1 VPVEV
6 TFVDKLVM
14 PGETLACI
22 YARRFTGFDANPKLV
37 TPRDVVTVTGK
48 LEYHATP
55 LCWWSPA
62 GGDDV
67 ELYVDGVKRS
77 TAKTESDGTFKFS
90 IPASELG
97 LGRHVVYCVAPEFW
111 RGCYAKSS
119 EVVVE
124 VVTEEE
130 KRSRETQQ
138 LLLYV
143 GIGAAVAI
151 AIAGVAAA
159 LHQRE
164 QLMTMMAL
172 MARRK

>member
-1 VPVEV
+1 VAVEV
-6 TFVDKLVM
+6 AYVDKLVM

-22 YARRFTGFDANPKLV
+22 FARRFTGFDVNPKLA

-77 TAKTESDGTFKFS
+77 VAKTEADGTFRFS

-97 LGRHVVYCVAPEFW
+97 LGRHVVYCIAPEFW

-130 KRSRETQQ
+130 KSSREMRQT
-138 LLLYV
+138 LLYV

-151 AIAGVAAA
+151 AVAGVAMA

-164 QLMTMMAL
+164 QMMTMMAL